1 MFPAAFEYQRAQS
14 VEEALALLGQNPDNK
29 LLAGGHSL
37 LPMMKLR
44 LAQPAGLVDIAR
56 IAELRGIRRTDG
68 GGTVLIGAATPHAEL
83 AASSV
88 LAEDCPLVKE
98 AAGQI
103 ADPSVRSRGTIG
115 GNIAHADPASDLPA
129 VLVAVGAT
137 IHLQS
142 AAGKR
147 QVKAG
152 EFFLDLMTTAL
163 GEGEI
168 ITAVEVP
175 RLPEGTG
182 TCYLKFE
189 HPASGYALCGAAAW
203 IHFEGG
209 NPQSVGHAGL
219 AFNGV
224 ATTPVVCD
232 VSSLAGGAADDA
244 AIARAVNANLSV
256 ADPLADLYASG
267 PYRVEIAKV
276 YGRRALAA
284 ARDRARR

>member
-1 MFPAAFEYQRAQS
+1 MFPAAFEYQRAHS
-14 VEEALALLGQNPDNK
+14 VDEALALLAANSDNK

-56 IAELRGIRRTDG
+56 IAELRGIRAG
-68 GGTVLIGAATPHAEL
+68 EGTVVVGAATPHAEI
-83 AASSV
+83 AASSL
-88 LAEDCPLVKE
+88 LAEAHPLLKE

-103 ADPSVRSRGTIG
+103 ADPAVRSRGTIG
-115 GNIAHADPASDLPA
+115 GNIAHADPASDLPG
-129 VLVAVGAT
+129 VLVAAGAT

-142 AAGKR
+142 AGGRR
-147 QVKAG
+147 QVEAR

-168 ITAVEVP
+168 ITAVEIP
-175 RLPEGTG
+175 RLPEGAG
-182 TCYLKFE
+182 SCYLKFE

-203 IHFEGG
+203 IHFRGG
-209 NPQSVGHAGL
+209 AVAAAAL

-232 VSSLAGGAADDA
+232 VSGLAGGAADDES
-244 AIARAVNANLSV
+244 IARVIAANLAV

-267 PYRVEIAKV
+267 PYRVELARV